1 MEIPMR
7 IIMETLMDNNKQI
20 YLIILMIYDDE
31 NLVNIKLEY
40 KYIIQL

>member
-1 MEIPMR
+1 MR
-7 IIMETLMDNNKQI
+7 IIMETLMDNNKKI

>member
-7 IIMETLMDNNKQI
+7 IIMETLMDNNKKI